1 QNLTQDAAQHVVVQ
15 YEPLPAIL
23 SIRDAISQQSFYA
36 KVRQLVNG
44 DVDAALQSADLV
56 LEKSLYCGA
65 QEHFYLV
72 TIGMVAMPKSE
83 DGETKVFASTQIP
96 TGVQMVVAE
105 ILGLPAVRVV
115 CRVKRMGSGKESRS
129 VLIAAFDAL
138 GADANGRDGY
148 VLPFPTFLYLVGAYD
163 QVGEVRKGINALIS
177 CLYPEDGYV

>member
-1 QNLTQDAAQHVVVQ
+1 
-15 YEPLPAIL
+15 
-23 SIRDAISQQSFYA
+23 QSFYA

-56 LEKSLYCGA
+56 LEMSLYCSV

-72 TIGMVAMPKSE
+72 TIGVVAMPKSE

-138 GADANGRDGY
+138 GATGKRARSFTLRVKIVGADANGRDGY

-177 CLYPEDGYV
+177 CLYPEDG